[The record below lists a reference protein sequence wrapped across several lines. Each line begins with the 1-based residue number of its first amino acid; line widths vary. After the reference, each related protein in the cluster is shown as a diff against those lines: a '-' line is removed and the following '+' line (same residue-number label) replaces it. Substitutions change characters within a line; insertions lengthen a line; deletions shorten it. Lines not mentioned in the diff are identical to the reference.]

1 MTNVRQNF
9 TIPEETG
16 RRLKALIADRKRSA
30 FVAEALEDKLKQLE
44 EERLKQDLREGY
56 AARSAEGAAI
66 NAEWEAATLEGW
78 E

>member
-30 FVAEALEDKLKQLE
+30 FVAEAIEDKLKQLE
-44 EERLKQDLREGY
+44 EEDRRLKQMVADLSLDRHMLQEVI
-56 AARSAEGAAI
+56 RKKM
-66 NAEWEAATLEGW
+66 
-78 E
+78 